1 MHRQGRWPL
10 ALATAI
16 GMVGAAHAQSQPPIK
31 IGVMN
36 DMSSVYAVDGGMETV
51 VAVQMAVDDAGPV
64 LGQKAQVVS
73 ADHQNK
79 PDVGSGIA
87 RRWFEVD
94 GVDAIVDVPNSGVGF
109 AVQSVAKERKKLSLF
124 VGALSSDI
132 TGSKCDAY
140 TTQWSVDTFSLSNVI
155 GSAVMKRGGKR
166 WFFLGADY
174 VFGRGLVKETSAVV
188 EAGGGQ
194 VTGAVFAPL
203 NTADFSSYLLQAQG
217 AKADVIALA
226 NSVNDTANAMRQAN
240 EFGLTAN
247 GARFA
252 AYVLFISN
260 VQAMGLKTAQG
271 LLLVN
276 PFYWNM
282 NDETR
287 AWSKR
292 FEEKVGHPPDW
303 DPAMSYSAVAHYLK
317 AVKAAGTRDPDAVAA
332 KMRELP
338 IDDFTTKGGSIRVD
352 GRVMRPLYLLEVK
365 KPEEAKSK
373 WDLYSV
379 VATIPAEQAYRPLKD
394 GGCPLVK

>member
-1 MHRQGRWPL
+1 MQGQGRWPL
-10 ALATAI
+10 ALATAM
-16 GMVGAAHAQSQPPIK
+16 GFMGVAHAQSQLPIK

-51 VAVQMAVDDAGPV
+51 VAVQMAVDDAGLV

-94 GVDAIVDVPNSGVGF
+94 GVDTIVDVPNSGVGF

-132 TGSKCDAY
+132 TGPKCDAY
-140 TTQWSVDTFSLSNVI
+140 TTQWSVDTYSLSNVI
-155 GSAVMKRGGKR
+155 GTAVMKRGGKR

-203 NTADFSSYLLQAQG
+203 NTADFSSFLLQAQG

-317 AVKAAGTRDPDAVAA
+317 AVKAAGTRDPDVVAS

-338 IDDFTTKGGSIRVD
+338 IDDFTTKGGSIRTD

-365 KPEEAKSK
+365 KPEDAKSK

-379 VATIPAEQAYRPLKD
+379 VATIPAEQAFRPLKD
-394 GGCPLVK
+394 GNCPLVK